1 MFPAGNKANCL
12 LSVNH
17 YAKTIH
23 SSSTLPFF
31 NIYAYSTTG
40 WKMSKYWVIS
50 GPYFP
55 VFGLNTEIYS
65 VNLRIQSEYRKIRTR
80 NNSAFGHFSRSDKYT
95 ILEKINA
102 TRLRNQTKLKRI
114 KKLDTSY
121 RQKFWVLWPK
131 FYFWKGDWALSLPNF
146 QILLISPEAVT
157 QRCS

>member
-1 MFPAGNKANCL
+1 MSFVGQPLRKNNSFIINSTIFQYLCIFNHWVKNVQI
-12 LSVNH
+12 LS
-17 YAKTIH
+17 
-23 SSSTLPFF
+23 
-31 NIYAYSTTG
+31 
-40 WKMSKYWVIS
+40 
-50 GPYFP
+50 YFWS
-55 VFGLNTEIYS
+55 VFSCIRT
-65 VNLRIQSEYRKIRTR
+65 EYRKIRTR

-95 ILEKINA
+95 IMEKINA